1 MGWGPVGSMPTFDG
15 GALEELGIR
24 LSCQRKFGPSQESNR
39 KEGGF
44 GYGIIKA
51 QRVRQLGLT
60 SFPLTPFSFHPLSS
74 FSADVRLG

>member
-1 MGWGPVGSMPTFDG
+1 MQPFDG
-15 GALEELGIR
+15 GAWDELGIGM
-24 LSCQRKFGPSQESNR
+24 SCQRKFDPSQDSNR
-39 KEGGF
+39 KEGGL

-51 QRVRQLGLT
+51 QRVRQLVLT